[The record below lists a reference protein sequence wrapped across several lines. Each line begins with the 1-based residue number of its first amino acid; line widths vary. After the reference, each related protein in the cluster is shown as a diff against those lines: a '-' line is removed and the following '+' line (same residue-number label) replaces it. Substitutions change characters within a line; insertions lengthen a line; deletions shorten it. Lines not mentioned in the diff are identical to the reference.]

1 MVMSTII
8 ILPFHHLPI
17 KVVMLDIK
25 LLELKF
31 FDVLK
36 EDYGITLHQLAKV
49 CFYLNK
55 LHNCLHIRSICV
67 LHTHD

>member
-1 MVMSTII
+1 MVMSTIV

-31 FDVLK
+31 FNVLK
-36 EDYGITLHQLAKV
+36 EDYGITLQQLAKV
-49 CFYLNK
+49 WFYLNK
-55 LHNCLHIRSICV
+55 LHNCLHIHSICV
-67 LHTHD
+67 FKSN